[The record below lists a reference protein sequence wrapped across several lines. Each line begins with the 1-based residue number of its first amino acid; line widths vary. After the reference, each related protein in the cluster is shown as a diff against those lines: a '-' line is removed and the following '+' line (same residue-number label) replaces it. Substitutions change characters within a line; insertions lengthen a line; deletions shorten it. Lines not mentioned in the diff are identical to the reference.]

1 MPDDWR
7 QKIREYCDK
16 YNIPLLYFAE
26 TMYEPKVIPM
36 IRGKAFEFSALMVL
50 QEKLPADVWTIDKPF
65 MNAQAGFHDVDI
77 RVLHKAT
84 NTVVRVE
91 CKLARKGSYKLFPDG
106 HSEIKVKCMRSRTL
120 GSTRVA
126 DLAPRLGVSQKV
138 LSVHNDQYVQ
148 SDFDV
153 VLSSIGN
160 AFYETDNESG
170 LFEFKPTEEGRSFLE
185 GLGASDNENL
195 KNFAF
200 NKIYVAKTEDIAI
213 TSTSGVVC
221 TRRNCRNPNNCG
233 FVPNYPTIRFD
244 PRTNRPNNGWIPIEE
259 CLGFFENFVNH

>member
-1 MPDDWR
+1 MPDEWR

-16 YNIPLLYFAE
+16 YNIPLEYLAE

-36 IRGKAFEFSALMVL
+36 IRGKAFEFSAMTVL
-50 QEKLPADVWTIDKPF
+50 QENLPADVWEIEKPI

-77 RVLHKAT
+77 KVLHKPT
-84 NTVVRVE
+84 STVIRIE
-91 CKLARKGSYKLFPDG
+91 CKLAGKGSYKLFPDG
-106 HSEIKVKCMRSRTL
+106 HSGIKVKCMRSRTL

-138 LSVHNDQYVQ
+138 LAVHNDQYVP

-160 AFYETDNESG
+160 AFYETDSESG
-170 LFEFKPTEEGRSFLE
+170 LFEFRPTEEGRSFLE
-185 GLGASDNENL
+185 KLGASNSESL

-213 TSTSGVVC
+213 TRTSRVVC
-221 TRRNCRNPNNCG
+221 TRKKCRNPNKCG
-233 FVPNYPTIRFD
+233 FIPNYPIICFD
-244 PRTNRPNNGWIPIEE
+244 TRTNRPNNGWFPIED
-259 CLGFFENFVNH
+259 CLSFFENFVDL

>member
-1 MPDDWR
+1 MPDEWR

-16 YNIPLLYFAE
+16 YNIPLIYLAE

-36 IRGKAFEFSALMVL
+36 IRGKAFEFSAMMAL
-50 QEKLPADVWTIDKPF
+50 QEKLPADAWTIDKPF

-77 RVLHKAT
+77 KVLHKDT

-91 CKLARKGSYKLFPDG
+91 CKLAGKGSYKLFPDG

-120 GSTRVA
+120 GTARVA
-126 DLAPRLGVSQKV
+126 EWAPRLGVSREV
-138 LSVHNDQYVQ
+138 LTVHNDQYVR

-160 AFYETDNESG
+160 AFYETDSESG
-170 LFEFKPTEEGRSFLE
+170 LFEFKPTEEGRAFLE
-185 GLGASDNENL
+185 GLGASNSENL
-195 KNFAF
+195 RNFAF
-200 NKIYVAKTEDIAI
+200 NKIYVAKTENIAI

-221 TRRNCRNPNNCG
+221 TRKKCQNPNNCG
-233 FVPNYPTIRFD
+233 FVPNYPIIRFN
-244 PRTNRPNNGWIPIEE
+244 PGTNRPNNGWVPIEE
-259 CLGFFENFVNH
+259 CLDFFNNFLGR